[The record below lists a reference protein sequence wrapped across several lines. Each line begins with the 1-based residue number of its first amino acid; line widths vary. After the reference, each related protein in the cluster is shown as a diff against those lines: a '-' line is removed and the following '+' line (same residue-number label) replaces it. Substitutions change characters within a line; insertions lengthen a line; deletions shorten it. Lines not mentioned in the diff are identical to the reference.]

1 MIVSLQ
7 RKFILISAISIFVVF
22 SGIFLVLVFFSN
34 RQLDRT
40 MDTLADAISFNDGV
54 FPEFDPAQPSQPFPY
69 DNIITE
75 ETRFSTRFFTVWVDD
90 AGHITHINID
100 SVSSISEE
108 QVEDFAQTALSEG
121 TRRGWVSDYRY
132 RVVETDTGSTLVF
145 ANGTMNRSM
154 SGRLLL
160 TAFLVLL
167 GSAFLILAL
176 IIIISKRVVHPVAE
190 SYEKQKQFI
199 TDANHELK
207 TPLTLILSNLDIV
220 EADVGKNEW
229 LDDIRSE
236 SERMGLLINQ
246 MVTLCRMD
254 ESDTPLALAD
264 VDLSGVVDDTVS
276 ELEALAADR
285 KKKLTASV
293 EPGVHCRGDE
303 ALLRRLAAILLD
315 NAVKYC
321 DAGGEIR
328 VSLRCRHHPVF
339 TVENTY
345 AEVDRLE
352 LDDQIESVIRQVRIE
367 EVKNRRISALSKGYK
382 QRVGIAQALLGN
394 PKVIILDEPTVGLD
408 PLQIIEI
415 RDLIRQLGQEHTVIL
430 SSHILSEVQAIC
442 EKILI
447 IAHGRLVAFDE
458 PDQLERSLLGTNEI
472 SFTTDAPP
480 ERVRSIL
487 AGVPHVFDIK
497 VSQPEKG
504 LVRAQMQTN
513 AKDIYDTSRE
523 VFFAFAKRDI
533 ALLELNLK
541 KASLEDIFIEL
552 TEGGVSAVQTE
563 ASVPAAESEANDQ

>member
-90 AGHITHINID
+90 AGRITRINID

-132 RVVETDTGSTLVF
+132 RVVETGGGSTLVF
-145 ANGTMNRSM
+145 VNGTMNRSM

-264 VDLSGVVDDTVS
+264 VDLIHQVVYN
-276 ELEALAADR
+276 L
-285 KKKLTASV
+285 
-293 EPGVHCRGDE
+293 
-303 ALLRRLAAILLD
+303 ID
-315 NAVKYC
+315 NAVKFVNDGGYIEFSY
-321 DAGGEIR
+321 DVQDDLTYIGVKNSGAGL
-328 VSLRCRHHPVF
+328 SK
-339 TVENTY
+339 
-345 AEVDRLE
+345 
-352 LDDQIESVIRQVRIE
+352 E
-367 EVKNRRISALSKGYK
+367 EVA
-382 QRVGIAQALLGN
+382 
-394 PKVIILDEPTVGLD
+394 
-408 PLQIIEI
+408 
-415 RDLIRQLGQEHTVIL
+415 
-430 SSHILSEVQAIC
+430 
-442 EKILI
+442 
-447 IAHGRLVAFDE
+447 
-458 PDQLERSLLGTNEI
+458 
-472 SFTTDAPP
+472 
-480 ERVRSIL
+480 
-487 AGVPHVFDIK
+487 HVFDRFYKTDKSRSMDKTGVGLGLSIVRTVINMHSGEIIVRSVEGEYCEFQFTLK
-497 VSQPEKG
+497 TANARNSQNLLKNEKEKNRPQG
-504 LVRAQMQTN
+504 
-513 AKDIYDTSRE
+513 E
-523 VFFAFAKRDI
+523 
-533 ALLELNLK
+533 
-541 KASLEDIFIEL
+541 
-552 TEGGVSAVQTE
+552 
-563 ASVPAAESEANDQ
+563 